1 MRSAQ
6 HHQQHQE
13 AWRETRR
20 QLLNK
25 WHGVRVCDEP
35 SPWYMSIPTPFSQL
49 NNVLPEEQE
58 EMVFTE
64 LKLFLVGHQTENLR
78 IHEFDDHLLPISI
91 VPNISFDPY
100 IRSQLERFHEIL
112 VTIATIKI
120 CCYAITHDA
129 VTYSPIGAAVAATIE
144 KKVNGFVT
152 NICTRLSAL
161 SDSTQQM
168 NNLYREM
175 HKIHESL
182 SFYSGIVRS
191 IYLEQL
197 IGGQVLTLIDSK
209 RRDVFS
215 GTVQDLD
222 DVFQAGWKVF
232 ARSIGRLVCKFEAD
246 YLDYEFVIWSTKQ
259 MPDNLYKKLAATQTR
274 HTKSPRYVIIDSLCP
289 KFFIKYLD
297 ILVRCAEFGDASK
310 AENSR
315 KFQQKG
321 KESVESVMEDVRN
334 VDWSNLDVNTTV
346 RMLGQFSRKE
356 SACLLR
362 EITSAT
368 NVDQAIRDI
377 HELLIKGSCVHD
389 VMLMALKADILQK
402 PVDEIGNLRMKKLT
416 NDVLGAAAEK
426 HHPFWK
432 YFSFIIDRQNV
443 FEMMGQRMTRH
454 GSHSVEPRETVTP
467 LLFECIS
474 VRMDCPIDIEP
485 IISSSAVFTLIP
497 IFRIWLQLHFASYT
511 VAMYRDSVRGIMP
524 SRQKT
529 AQDLIMMNK
538 KHLMHSLDAEISSIK
553 QKWVGYVNVAITLYY
568 ERVHKAV
575 SLDEYTECQ
584 EILSR
589 EVTKMMGITELS
601 QLENI
606 KDILNIIWGYDAGD
620 SNLQNLIAD
629 FEEVQSRA
637 RMDVV
642 VA

>member
-1 MRSAQ
+1 MRVAQ
-6 HHQQHQE
+6 QIE
-13 AWRETRR
+13 PWRETRR

-49 NNVLPEEQE
+49 HNVLPEEQE

-64 LKLFLVGHQTENLR
+64 LKLFLVGHQTENIR
-78 IHEFDDHLLPISI
+78 IDQFDSHLLPVTIA
-91 VPNISFDPY
+91 VNISFDPF
-100 IRSQLERFHEIL
+100 IRSQLERFYDIL
-112 VTIATIKI
+112 ITISTIKI
-120 CCYAITHDA
+120 CCYSITHDA
-129 VTYSPIGAAVAATIE
+129 VTFSPIGSAVAGTIE
-144 KKVNGFVT
+144 KKINGFVT
-152 NICTRLSAL
+152 NICTKLSAL
-161 SDSTQQM
+161 QESTQQM

-182 SFYSGIVRS
+182 TFYCGIVRS

-215 GTVQDLD
+215 GNIQDLD
-222 DVFQAGWKVF
+222 DVFQAGWAVF

-259 MPDNLYKKLAATQTR
+259 MNENLYKKLASTQTK

-297 ILVRCAEFGDASK
+297 ILVRCAEFGDASN

-315 KFQQKG
+315 KVIGQVKG

-377 HELLIKGSCVHD
+377 HELLIKGSCAHD
-389 VMLMALKADILQK
+389 VMLYGLKADILSK
-402 PVDEIGNLRMKKLT
+402 PVEEVGPIRMKKLT

-443 FEMMGQRMTRH
+443 FEMLGQRTRL
-454 GSHSVEPRETVTP
+454 GSHNIEPRETVTP
-467 LLFECIS
+467 ALFECIS
-474 VRMDCPIDIEP
+474 VKMDCPIDIEP

-497 IFRIWLQLHFASYT
+497 IFRIWLQLHVASYT
-511 VAMYRDSVRGIMP
+511 VAEYRDSVRGQMP
-524 SRQKT
+524 SRQLGDVAK
-529 AQDLIMMNK
+529 Q
-538 KHLMHSLDAEISSIK
+538 KHLMYALDSEISRIK
-553 QKWVGYVNVAITLYY
+553 QKWIGYVNVAITLYY
-568 ERVHKAV
+568 ERVQKAV

-584 EILSR
+584 DILAR

-601 QLENI
+601 QLKII
-606 KDILNIIWGYDAGD
+606 KDTLNIIWNYNNPD
-620 SNLQNLIAD
+620 SNLDSLIAE
-629 FEEVQSRA
+629 FETVQSIVQ
-637 RMDVV
+637 MDNNIVM
-642 VA
+642 A